1 MQSVEERI
9 GFPREVVMEIIKV
22 GVVGAGTMG
31 AGIAQRCAMH
41 GYMVV
46 LVDTNPSILDVAEA
60 RIQTSLDKFVEK
72 ENLSQEDK
80 LDALAKIHRSTE
92 LKKVSDCD
100 LVIEAIPERLDMKK
114 EIFSELDWM
123 CPPETIL
130 ASNTSSFSITRLAS
144 STRHPERVLG
154 IHFMNP
160 APVVGLV
167 ELVRGKET
175 SDATAERGKQ
185 FARSLACEVVES
197 GDSPGFIIN
206 RVLMPMINE
215 AIYAFEAG
223 VGSAE
228 EIDRAMVQGTHQPVG
243 PLALADRIG
252 LDVVLSILNT
262 LHKELASERF
272 RPSDLLAE
280 YVRQGHLGRKSS
292 RGFYE
297 YEKVP
302 TTKV

>member
-1 MQSVEERI
+1 
-9 GFPREVVMEIIKV
+9 MEIIKV

-46 LVDTNPSILDVAEA
+46 LVDRVPEILDAAET
-60 RIQTSLDKFVEK
+60 RIQKSLDKFIDK
-72 ENLSQEDK
+72 GTFSPEDK
-80 LDALAKIHRSTE
+80 LDALAKIHRTTE

-100 LVIEAIPERLDMKK
+100 LVIEAVPEKLDMKK

-130 ASNTSSFSITRLAS
+130 ASNTSSFSITRLAAA
-144 STRHPERVLG
+144 TRHPERVLG

-160 APVVGLV
+160 APVVDFV

-175 SDATAERGKQ
+175 SDATAEGGKY

-215 AIYAFEAG
+215 AVHTLESG
-223 VGSAE
+223 VASAE

-262 LHKELASERF
+262 LYKELANERF
-272 RPSDLLAE
+272 RPCDLLGD
-280 YVRQGHLGRKSS
+280 YVRQGRLGRKTG
-292 RGFYE
+292 RGFYV
-297 YEKVP
+297 YEKIS